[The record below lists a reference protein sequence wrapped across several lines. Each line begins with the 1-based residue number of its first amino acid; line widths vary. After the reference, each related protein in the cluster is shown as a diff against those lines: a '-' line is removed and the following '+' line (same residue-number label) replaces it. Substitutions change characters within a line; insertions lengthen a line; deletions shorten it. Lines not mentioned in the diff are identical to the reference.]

1 MPARPLPY
9 NLAVA
14 ATVATDR
21 VNLQLSNRGRVGA
34 VFHTRYRTADVAPG
48 LHAEMFTVDARHH
61 LSTTLPP
68 SADGGFDL
76 EVHGPNGFY
85 RRLSGVAAPGPEVTT
100 TAVESA
106 QQLRLVLTNQGAA
119 VNLTITDNRSG
130 RRPIT
135 VYLRRVGSVSHIVG
149 GHADGWYDVTIASG
163 SDARFLRRLAGH
175 IENRRSSCSDP
186 SFGR

>member
-21 VNLQLSNRGRVGA
+21 VNLQLSNRGRAGA
-34 VFHTRYRTADVAPG
+34 AFHTRYRTADVAPG
-48 LHAEMFTVDARHH
+48 PNAQMFTVDARHH

-85 RRLSGVAAPGPEVTT
+85 RRLSGVAAPGPRVTT

-106 QQLRLVLTNQGAA
+106 QLLRLALTNRGG
-119 VNLTITDNRSG
+119 RS
-130 RRPIT
+130 T
-135 VYLRRVGSVSHIVG
+135 
-149 GHADGWYDVTIASG
+149 
-163 SDARFLRRLAGH
+163 
-175 IENRRSSCSDP
+175 
-186 SFGR
+186 